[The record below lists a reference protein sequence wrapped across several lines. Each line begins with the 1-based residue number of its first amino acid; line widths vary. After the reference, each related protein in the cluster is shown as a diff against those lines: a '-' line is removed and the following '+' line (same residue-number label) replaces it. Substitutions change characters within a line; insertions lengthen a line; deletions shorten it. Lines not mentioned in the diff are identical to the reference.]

1 MAEANQVK
9 WVGIRPIDPIEN
21 ILIESS
27 QLAESRE
34 VKSGTLWHN
43 ASGAESCFDT
53 LTVNGEYLVDGKIL
67 AKQID
72 IAGTLN
78 VRGEVELI

>member
-1 MAEANQVK
+1 MAESNQVK
-9 WVGIRPIDPIEN
+9 WVGIRPVDPIEN
-21 ILIESS
+21 IPIESS

-43 ASGAESCFDT
+43 ASGSESCFNT
-53 LTVNGEYLVDGKIL
+53 LTVTGEYLVDGKIL
-67 AKQID
+67 AKQINVS
-72 IAGTLN
+72 GTLN